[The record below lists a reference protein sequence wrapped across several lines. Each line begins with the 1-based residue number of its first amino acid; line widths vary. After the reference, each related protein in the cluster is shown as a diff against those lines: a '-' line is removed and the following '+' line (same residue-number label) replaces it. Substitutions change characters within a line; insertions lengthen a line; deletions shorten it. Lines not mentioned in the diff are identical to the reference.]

1 MPMVCLGLYE
11 RAVCPVACGIV
22 VCPVR
27 VDVGVLTCCVGHS
40 LTEHGLFL
48 RKLV

>member
-1 MPMVCLGLYE
+1 MRELYV
-11 RAVCPVACGIV
+11 RSRGVWSLVLYK

-48 RKLV
+48 RELV